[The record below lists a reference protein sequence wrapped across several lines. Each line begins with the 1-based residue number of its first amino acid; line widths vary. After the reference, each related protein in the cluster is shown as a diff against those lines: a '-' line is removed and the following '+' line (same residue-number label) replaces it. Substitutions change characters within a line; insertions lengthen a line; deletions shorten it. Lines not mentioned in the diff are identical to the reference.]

1 MQKEIRV
8 DQEQKKE
15 ILERICEELH
25 NENLENELLLRAFV
39 KELIALQ
46 KNAPAG
52 NRDITE

>member
-1 MQKEIRV
+1 MSFRLSKV
-8 DQEQKKE
+8 LEQ
-15 ILERICEELH
+15 ICEEL
-25 NENLENELLLRAFV
+25 NNGNSESELLLMALV